1 MIPRFGSESMGAE
14 RLGLPLAT
22 FRHWVRIGRLPG
34 PVPDLDLYDLKALD
48 AACDRMSGLGSADSA
63 LDAWRQGRERRNG
76 SRTA

>member
-1 MIPRFGSESMGAE
+1 VGQAASNRLTVFREVIMIPRFGSESMGAE

-48 AACDRMSGLGSADSA
+48 AACDRMSGL
-63 LDAWRQGRERRNG
+63 
-76 SRTA
+76 